1 MAMRR
6 AKQWKL
12 IETRA
17 SPNWPDLRRDGYQR
31 SRRTTSY
38 GLSRGIGTYRIAF
51 DPSLVSELPFE
62 IEIAA
67 VAATRL
73 ISGPNSPTALFCAND
88 IQAIGALFACQRQN
102 VRVPD
107 DISIIGFDDLPSTR
121 VVNPPLSSVHVPAK
135 QMGEEAAKAIIAAA
149 REEIPVR
156 SRTLATKLVMRKKYE
171 AKFERFSSA
180 VPYVDRILKGSKAC

>member
-1 MAMRR
+1 
-6 AKQWKL
+6 L
-12 IETRA
+12 IEIGHRRIGLICGVTNINDRA
-17 SPNWPDLRRDGYQR
+17 AQR
-31 SRRTTSY
+31 LKAYREVLARH
-38 GLSRGIGTYRIAF
+38 RIAF
-51 DPSLVSELPFE
+51 DPSLVAEIPFE

-73 ISGPNSPTALFCAND
+73 ISGPNPPSALFCAND
-88 IQAIGALFACQRQN
+88 IQAMGALFACQRQN

-107 DISIIGFDDLPSTR
+107 EISIIGFDDLPSTR

-156 SRTLATKLVMRKKYE
+156 SHTLATELVMRESTKRN
-171 AKFERFSSA
+171 F
-180 VPYVDRILKGSKAC
+180 